1 MRILILGI
9 TGRTGSL
16 AAEEAVKRGHKVI
29 GIARDPAKV
38 TVKNSEIITGT
49 PYDYETVRK
58 AVTGCDAVIGAL
70 SLISQSQGV
79 FGKLDTPLDV
89 LSGSMKNSIKAMREE
104 GVKRMVLMSALGVG
118 DSAKE
123 LPGIVRLL
131 MNLTNI
137 RYSYIDHEAEEKLL
151 QNSDLDWTIV
161 RPVGLNDKNEKLSI
175 LSRTNS
181 TDKIKTSVSRNAVAH
196 FMIDCIEKGTFLH
209 QKPAISNG

>member
-1 MRILILGI
+1 MKILILGI

-16 AAEEAVKRGHKVI
+16 AAEEAVKRGYKVV

-38 TVKNSEIITGT
+38 TVKDAEIITGT

-58 AVTGCDAVIGAL
+58 AVAGCDAVIGTL

-79 FGKLDTPLDV
+79 FGKLNTPLDV
-89 LSGSMKNSIKAMREE
+89 LSVSMKNSIKAMKEK

-123 LPGIVRLL
+123 LPGLVRML

-181 TDKIKTSVSRNAVAH
+181 TDKIKSYVSRNAVAH
-196 FMIDCIEKGTFLH
+196 FMIDCIEKRAFIR